1 MSSSSSTTHKKNTK
15 TRSANSTSPFQ
26 AIIAWIL
33 IGFWIFLMGIGIA
46 TVIDPN
52 WLDFITHGEKTDT
65 AMMVEQAGSD
75 MFYKGNLIE
84 AERLFRDALRIQ
96 PNHGNAMIGLGNIYL
111 EYGRI
116 DEAAAMFKKSLENNP
131 VLPDLAY
138 GNLGAIHENKGN
150 KSRALEYY
158 NMAAETAPEAT
169 GAIISIG
176 RLYMRQD
183 MHDSAVVYFRTAVNN
198 LLDMK
203 LAYRASMIFAKQHK
217 SGDSLLVADIEYALE
232 EDNFDSTLYDYELF
246 HYSRVFSPRGM
257 ESYHMLGVSLALTKN
272 FDEAIPFLEY
282 ALNIAPDNNVI
293 RSDLNLARQ
302 EAAQQLSQ

>member
-1 MSSSSSTTHKKNTK
+1 MSSSSSTTHNTRGK
-15 TRSANSTSPFQ
+15 SPSARSISPFQ

-33 IGFWIFLMGIGIA
+33 MVFWVLLMGIGIA

-52 WLDFITHGEKTDT
+52 WLDFITHTEKTDT
-65 AMMVEQAGSD
+65 AMMVEQAGND
-75 MFYKGNLIE
+75 MFYKGNFLE

-96 PNHGNAMIGLGNIYL
+96 PNYGNAMIGLGNIYI

-116 DEAAAMFKKSLENNP
+116 DDAAAMFNKSLENNP

-138 GNLGAIHENKGN
+138 GNLGAIYENRGD

-176 RLYMRQD
+176 RLYMRQE
-183 MHDSAVVYFRTAVNN
+183 MYDSAVVYFRTAVNN

-203 LAYRASMIFAKQHK
+203 LAYRASMIFAKQHR
-217 SGDSLLVADIEYALE
+217 SSDSLLVADIERALE
-232 EDNFDSTLYDYELF
+232 EDNFDSTLYDYDLF
-246 HYSRVFSPRGM
+246 HYSRVFSPRGI
-257 ESYHMLGVSLALTKN
+257 EAYHMLGVSLALTKN

-282 ALNIAPDNNVI
+282 ALNIAPNNNVI

-302 EAAQQLSQ
+302 EAAQHMNQ